1 MGGGEKIVFG
11 REKKIVRKKNSIIA
25 CFTGLQLNV
34 TLLHICV
41 CEYAHIRMTDHDHRT
56 YEAIRT
62 YIHKYV
68 LVWVCARVAT
78 KKKQYIQIRMNT
90 CVCIYT

>member
-1 MGGGEKIVFG
+1 MYSLGEK
-11 REKKIVRKKNSIIA
+11 KKVSKQNYIIA

-34 TLLHICV
+34 TLLYVSV

-56 YEAIRT
+56 YEATRT

-68 LVWVCARVAT
+68 LVRVCARVALSL
-78 KKKQYIQIRMNT
+78 IHI
-90 CVCIYT
+90 